1 MPHTNENHIYLRLWR
16 KIKHVH
22 RNISQ
27 LWRYQWDILLIMH
40 PEKYKLFCIRLKREF
55 SCSNLGTDELCQS
68 HKHLHYC
75 FSSVQPPHTSSIFSK
90 NPNLLQ
96 KERKKESKRSPASKL
111 YQKQPPHSSTLLWA
125 LI

>member
-1 MPHTNENHIYLRLWR
+1 
-16 KIKHVH
+16 
-22 RNISQ
+22 
-27 LWRYQWDILLIMH
+27 MH

-68 HKHLHYC
+68 HKYLHYC

-111 YQKQPPHSSTLLWA
+111 YQKQPPHSSTLL
-125 LI
+125 